1 MNDSLS
7 SIAKNKVHV
16 LVPAAGSGHRFGGP
30 VPKQYM
36 PLCGVPIIQRSL
48 ELLLE
53 LSGQVTLA
61 ISEDDDYWQNLEIAS
76 DPRIKTVVGGHSRA
90 GSVQN
95 ALQAIENAKADDWVF
110 IHDAVRP
117 LIERS
122 DIQRLVEQISV
133 SSAAGGLLGTPILAT
148 VKRASEDAEVIKTED
163 RKGLWVAQTP
173 QIFRYGLLAKALE
186 KAGASAEITDE
197 AAAMEAAGY
206 RIKLVAGCR
215 TNIKITRP
223 QDLEFAELIM
233 DCKLK
238 QQAREQ

>member
-16 LVPAAGSGHRFGGP
+16 LVPAAGSGQRFGGP

-48 ELLLE
+48 ESLLAVTE
-53 LSGQVTLA
+53 RVTLA
-61 ISEDDDYWQNLEIAS
+61 VAEDDHCWQNLDIAS
-76 DPRIKTVVGGHSRA
+76 NPGIQRVAGGHSRA
-90 GSVQN
+90 ESVQN
-95 ALQAIENAKADDWVF
+95 ALQAIDPAEAEDWVL

-117 LIERS
+117 LIARS
-122 DIQRLVEQISV
+122 DIERLVEEISV

-197 AAAMEAAGY
+197 ASAMEAAGHS
-206 RIKLVAGCR
+206 IKLVAGCR